1 MGTTTY
7 LEFKIN
13 FKIVDMTMNLSEL
26 LEKEIAKG
34 KDILSKNNLFKHII
48 IPDFNCSTLPPET
61 TDGKNLPEDL
71 KRNFFS
77 HLHQFDTTEGDIN
90 SYPCLYIFE
99 LVNPEDAQRVLEEF
113 NTLREKGITR
123 RLPAL
128 KRNIQPSPYLYIGK
142 RQQDVGGRL
151 VEHLGYHQKDFN
163 HGLQLVYWSKNMLPC
178 LQIKVHVLR
187 FDKDFLPFLSAFE
200 VILAKKLKPLIGKH

>member
-1 MGTTTY
+1 MGATTY
-7 LEFKIN
+7 LELKIN
-13 FKIVDMTMNLSEL
+13 FKVVDMTINLSEL

-34 KDILSKNNLFKHII
+34 KDILSKNNLFKHIV
-48 IPDFNCSTLPPET
+48 IPDFDCSTLPPET

-90 SYPCLYIFE
+90 SYPCLYVFE

-123 RLPAL
+123 TLPAL
-128 KRNIQPSPYLYIGK
+128 RGNIQHSKNLYIGK
-142 RQQDVGGRL
+142 AQQKVGGRL
-151 VEHLGYHQKDFN
+151 VTHLGYYQKKFN
-163 HGLQLVYWSKNMLPC
+163 HGLQLAFWSRNMLPG

-200 VILAKKLKPLIGKH
+200 VILAKKLMPLIGKH